1 MFFDNLFSDFD
12 PFRSYTYR
20 QPQRR
25 SMPYYN
31 DNKTIILRKL
41 INDDYNYICFDCH
54 KELNNLDYF
63 DIKNGIF
70 LCYNCAQKHVHL
82 PKDISLVMTGNIRSL
97 EENDLMILYYG
108 GNKNLIEFIKRHFP
122 LLENYNLKEKYSTKA
137 MDYYRKLLR
146 SKAFDEEEPELPNKK
161 QGYNSIFYK
170 KISPTK
176 ENSRNKE
183 IKDDNKE
190 NDDINDN
197 EDNDDN
203 NNDIFSSTFFG
214 DDLFGRR
221 RNMNQRKQHENNNNN
236 YMKTEP
242 ADISVK
248 NDNKKV
254 NHKVKNNDHKKNE
267 NKKEENKKKDSIK
280 EEKNIKIEKIENT
293 ITINQ
298 IGELSRYPDA
308 MEIDGMECE

>member
-20 QPQRR
+20 QPQRP
-25 SMPYYN
+25 SMPYY
-31 DNKTIILRKL
+31 DDKKTIILRKL

-176 ENSRNKE
+176 ENSRNKV

-254 NHKVKNNDHKKNE
+254 NHKVKNNSHKKNE
-267 NKKEENKKKDSIK
+267 NKKEEKKNNDSIK
-280 EEKNIKIEKIENT
+280 EEKNIKIENT

>member
-176 ENSRNKE
+176 ENTRNKH
-183 IKDDNKE
+183 N

-197 EDNDDN
+197 EDNEDDN

-248 NDNKKV
+248 TDNKKV
-254 NHKVKNNDHKKNE
+254 NHKVKNNSHKKKKK
-267 NKKEENKKKDSIK
+267 KKEEKKNNDSIK
-280 EEKNIKIEKIENT
+280 EEKNKKIEKVENT

>member
-122 LLENYNLKEKYSTKA
+122 LLENYSLNEKYSTKA

-176 ENSRNKE
+176 ENARNKE
-183 IKDDNKE
+183 NK
-190 NDDINDN
+190 
-197 EDNDDN
+197 
-203 NNDIFSSTFFG
+203 
-214 DDLFGRR
+214 
-221 RNMNQRKQHENNNNN
+221 
-236 YMKTEP
+236 
-242 ADISVK
+242 
-248 NDNKKV
+248 
-254 NHKVKNNDHKKNE
+254 
-267 NKKEENKKKDSIK
+267 
-280 EEKNIKIEKIENT
+280 
-293 ITINQ
+293 
-298 IGELSRYPDA
+298 
-308 MEIDGMECE
+308 